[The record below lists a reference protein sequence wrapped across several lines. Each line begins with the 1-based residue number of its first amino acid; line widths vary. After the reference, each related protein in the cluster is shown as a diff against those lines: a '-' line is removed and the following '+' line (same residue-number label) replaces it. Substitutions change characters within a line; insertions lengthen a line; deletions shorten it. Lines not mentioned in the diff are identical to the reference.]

1 MRVSSATKAMSLLDD
16 GETEIKMYCTI
27 YDQIIHI
34 LYILIRSYPKK
45 KKIKLQYDNIT
56 GGFNPLP

>member
-1 MRVSSATKAMSLLDD
+1 MRVSSATNAMSLLDD

-45 KKIKLQYDNIT
+45 
-56 GGFNPLP
+56 